1 MLAGTISV
9 LCTYPLDLA
18 RAQLAVLRKEKKP
31 TDTASSNLDKQLGI
45 GRSKSSKKGIGYV
58 LSHTFQ
64 QNGARGL
71 YRGITPTILGIL
83 PYSGIAFTINEQAK
97 RQIIHICQRD
107 PTTIERLQCGALSGL
122 FAQTLAY
129 PLEVTRRRMQ
139 TIGIVP
145 TSGSESAVVN
155 FMGVSQVKP
164 QVDELPVSE
173 TQPQSQQKKPQKQRI
188 YATATSTTSTAQ
200 QKPIIQ
206 HQHHKPPSMIT
217 TMQHLLEEQGIRGFY
232 KGVTMN
238 WVKGPIAFSISFTT
252 FDTIQ
257 GWIETEEERLMKK
270 RGATS
275 GGAGRGDREERT
287 NVQLVRMMTKRRLTN
302 NDDD

>member
-1 MLAGTISV
+1 MIAGTVSV

-18 RAQLAVLRKEKKP
+18 RAQLAVLRKKKKSKLP
-31 TDTASSNLDKQLGI
+31 SVSGGVGTLASSLTAATKTSSISKSNLDKQLGI
-45 GRSKSSKKGIGYV
+45 GDSKKSSRRGIGYV
-58 LSHTFQ
+58 LSNTFQ

-83 PYSGIAFTINEQAK
+83 PYSGVAFTINEQAK
-97 RQIIHICQRD
+97 RQITHITGRD

-145 TSGSESAVVN
+145 TSGVDSAVVN
-155 FMGVSQVKP
+155 FTGVSQVKP
-164 QVDELPVSE
+164 SVDELQGDKAIKQAE
-173 TQPQSQQKKPQKQRI
+173 PQQRI
-188 YATATSTTSTAQ
+188 STTTA
-200 QKPIIQ
+200 IS
-206 HQHHKPPSMIT
+206 QHHKPPSMVT
-217 TMQHLLEEQGIRGFY
+217 TMRHLFEEQGIRGFY
-232 KGVTMN
+232 KGVSMN

-257 GWIETEEERLMKK
+257 GWIETDYEREMKK
-270 RGATS
+270 S
-275 GGAGRGDREERT
+275 GSAGGDSQEVQIVKRMTNREPVE
-287 NVQLVRMMTKRRLTN
+287 
-302 NDDD
+302 